1 VRESDYRRRVTTD
14 LARWVQA
21 GWISPASA
29 DAIMADVRAGR
40 SAFSA
45 VGWLSMVA
53 MSFAGLAVIALV
65 AANWTRFDAGVKL
78 GALLALFWVGIGLTA
93 WAAHHRRPG
102 PTNAAAAFA
111 ALVFAA
117 SVGLLGQAFNLSGQV
132 GDAALLAGLGAGL
145 ISAAARAPAPGA
157 VAFPLVWM
165 WFTGLGLGGS
175 AGASAVM
182 TPVPQAVDGLALAL
196 VLAGIGLAR
205 LTDSRTL
212 RHLAWLTVGGFS
224 VYAVAKLTM
233 VMGEGLFTDRLSAF
247 GVLAVL
253 WAGLGLLG
261 RQMMVTGQRGGRT
274 LYGYGAW
281 YCLLA
286 LVLLGMV
293 FGPAHRM
300 ALIPVGIA
308 VSVLGGRDHHGW
320 VTAAGLIVAIL
331 GASWLMLDLGIPLEV
346 AGLVFAVTALAAG
359 YAAWLLFRSGQRGG
373 PSPVAGIP
381 VETFPF
387 GPEGPHLKAPPP
399 PPGQPRG
406 EAGR

>member
-1 VRESDYRRRVTTD
+1 MRESDYRRRVTTD

-21 GWISPASA
+21 GWVSPSA
-29 DAIMADVRAGR
+29 ADSILSDVRAGR

-65 AANWTRFDAGVKL
+65 AANWTRLEPGLKLAALGV
-78 GALLALFWVGIGLTA
+78 LFWAGIGLTA
-93 WAAHHRRPG
+93 WAAHLRRPG
-102 PTNAAAAFA
+102 PTNAAATFA

-117 SVGLLGQAFNLSGQV
+117 SVGLLGQAFNLSGEV
-132 GDAALLAGLGAGL
+132 ADAALVAGVGAGL
-145 ISAAARAPAPGA
+145 ISAAARAPGPGA

-165 WFTGLGLGGS
+165 WFTGLGLGGDV
-175 AGASAVM
+175 GASAM
-182 TPVPQAVDGLALAL
+182 FTPELRAVDGVALVL

-224 VYAVAKLTM
+224 VYAVGKLM
-233 VMGEGLFTDRLSAF
+233 LLMGQEVFTDRLSGFA
-247 GVLAVL
+247 VLSVL

-261 RQMMVTGQRGGRT
+261 RQLSAAGQRGGRT
-274 LYGYGAW
+274 LYGYGVW
-281 YCLLA
+281 YCVLA
-286 LVLLGMV
+286 FVLLGLEL
-293 FGPAHRM
+293 GPMHRV
-300 ALIPVGIA
+300 ALIVAGIA

-320 VTAAGLIVAIL
+320 VTAAGLIAVVL
-331 GASWLMLDLGIPLEV
+331 GACWLMLDLGTPLEV
-346 AGLVFAVTALAAG
+346 AALVFAVTALGAG

-387 GPEGPHLKAPPP
+387 GSEGPHIKGPSKS
-399 PPGQPRG
+399 
-406 EAGR
+406 AGGPAL